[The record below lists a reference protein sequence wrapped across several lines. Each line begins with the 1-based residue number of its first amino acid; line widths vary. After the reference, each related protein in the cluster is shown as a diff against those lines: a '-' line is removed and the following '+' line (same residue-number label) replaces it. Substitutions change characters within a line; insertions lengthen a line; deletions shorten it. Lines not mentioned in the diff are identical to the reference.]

1 MYELNLIVMITD
13 FNEIENSALE
23 LDEKHRAE
31 LAKRLIK
38 SLDKHVDE
46 DIDQAWI
53 DEVRRRK
60 EEIKSGKVTPIPG
73 DQVHKDVR
81 NLLNK

>member
-1 MYELNLIVMITD
+1 MMTD

-38 SLDKHVDE
+38 SLDEHVDE
-46 DIDQAWI
+46 GIEQAWI

-60 EEIKSGKVTPIPG
+60 EEIKSGKVTPVPG
-73 DQVHKDVR
+73 EQVHKEAR

>member
-1 MYELNLIVMITD
+1 MITD
-13 FNEIENSALE
+13 FKKIEHSALE

-38 SLDKHVDE
+38 SLDKHVDK
-46 DIDQAWI
+46 DIEQTWI

-60 EEIKSGKVTPIPG
+60 EEVKSGKVKPVPG
-73 DQVHKDVR
+73 DQVHKEAR
-81 NLLNK
+81 NILNK

>member
-1 MYELNLIVMITD
+1 MMTE
-13 FNEIENSALE
+13 FKEIENSALE

-38 SLDKHVDE
+38 SLDEHADE
-46 DIDQAWI
+46 NIEQAWI
-53 DEVRRRK
+53 DEVHRRK

-73 DQVHKDVR
+73 EQVHKEAR